1 MARYGLYRFLSL
13 CCLVW
18 LLVVP
23 VLASELV
30 STLAV
35 DVPDLDSE
43 LVFSFYGKTL
53 QVAKIKPVK
62 VQSMGESDVADAW
75 NGYKTVD
82 VDSVLSSLRS
92 LSDELG
98 LNDWF
103 VFELVRNYV
112 DALLKGNDSLDR
124 MVLDHYL
131 LVGLGYDVRLAR
143 TQRQLLLLVP
153 IKQEVYEHEFVRVD
167 GKEYYLFFDDMESA
181 EKNLSVIVACDP
193 SKNDVGKGH
202 SFSLLFED
210 TPLKVRSGEDRFCE
224 LDDGN
229 IHLACSVN
237 EGVMEMLRNYPL
249 MDIHHYVTSVVLPQF
264 QDTILSQLKPQI
276 EDLNQCEAAN
286 ALLHFVQYVFGY
298 EEDTESYGHEKA
310 YFIEENFY
318 YNKND
323 CEDRS
328 ILYAFLVRSLLGLDV
343 QIVEYPDHKCTAV
356 HFTDC
361 LTYGNGYYI
370 GGDFYLICDPSF
382 VGASIGK
389 CMPEYRSVEPR
400 VLVVEQST
408 GKDNDH
414 SPLRPRLDK
423 LVRVPYISHNFGSF

>member
-1 MARYGLYRFLSL
+1 MARYGLYRCLSL

-18 LLVVP
+18 LLFVP
-23 VLASELV
+23 VFASEIAEP
-30 STLAV
+30 LAV
-35 DVPDLDSE
+35 DVTDMNSE
-43 LVFSFYGKTL
+43 LAFSFYGKTL
-53 QVAKIKPVK
+53 RVDKLKPVK
-62 VQSMGESDVADAW
+62 VHSMGKSDIADAW
-75 NGYKTVD
+75 NGYKTMEVD
-82 VDSVLSSLRS
+82 KVLSSLRS

-112 DALLKGNDSLDR
+112 DALLKTSSPQDR
-124 MVLDHYL
+124 IVLDHYL

-153 IKQEVYEHEFVRVD
+153 IKQAVYEHEFVRAD
-167 GKEYYLFFDDMESA
+167 GKEYYLFYDDLESVK
-181 EKNLSVIVACDP
+181 ENLSVIVACDP

-202 SFSLLFED
+202 TFSLLFED

-224 LDDGN
+224 LDDGK
-229 IHLACSVN
+229 IHLACTVN
-237 EGVMEMLRNYPL
+237 EGVMEMLRNYPI
-249 MDIHHYVTSVVLPQF
+249 MDVHHYVTSVVLPQF
-264 QDTILSQLKPQI
+264 QDTILGQLKPQI
-276 EDLNQCEAAN
+276 EDMSQCEAAD

-298 EEDTESYGHEKA
+298 EDDKVFHGHEKA
-310 YFIEENFY
+310 NFIEENLY
-318 YNKND
+318 YDKND

-361 LTYGNGYYI
+361 ITYGNGYYF
-370 GGDFYLICDPSF
+370 GGEFYLICDPSF

-389 CMPEYRSVEPR
+389 CMPEYRSHEPR
-400 VLVVEQST
+400 VLVVKQSADED
-408 GKDNDH
+408 GHH
-414 SPLRPRLDK
+414 SPLHPRLDK
-423 LVRVPYISHNFGSF
+423 MVRVPSFPHDLGSL